1 MISSGDMYEPL
12 TTMTHSIELSPELY
26 HILQRQARDLNAT
39 IESLVESAI
48 RRNYGQ
54 STSTKTA
61 SLIVTGNKSS
71 ALPPGLT
78 DELAQLTFLTDEE
91 LWQAARTKL
100 SPTDH
105 AHMETLLDKQQ
116 ATGLEADEMAEAE
129 MLADR
134 YERTVLIRAKAAVLL
149 KERGHDI
156 TSLGPTDS
164 AP

>member
-1 MISSGDMYEPL
+1 M
-12 TTMTHSIELSPELY
+12 
-26 HILQRQARDLNAT
+26 
-39 IESLVESAI
+39 
-48 RRNYGQ
+48 
-54 STSTKTA
+54 
-61 SLIVTGNKSS
+61 
-71 ALPPGLT
+71 
-78 DELAQLTFLTDEE
+78 TFLTDEE